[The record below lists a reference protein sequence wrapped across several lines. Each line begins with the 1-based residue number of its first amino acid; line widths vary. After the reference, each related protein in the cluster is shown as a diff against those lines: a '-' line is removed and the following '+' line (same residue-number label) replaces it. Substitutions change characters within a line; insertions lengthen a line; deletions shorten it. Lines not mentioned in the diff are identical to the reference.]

1 MDNNEWIIIESSMNY
16 ELANINKKEEKEKEK
31 EKEEEDLDII
41 QSSFS
46 CNVSIDTDYR
56 YTLCINIFGKKIII
70 NSYNKKLIELI
81 MKIFMRFGNIQILL
95 SYIFEKVY
103 TPFIDDKKAFNTCIS
118 LLKKLPTFLYK
129 KDNYINEIIDEYYF
143 SDVYN
148 NDIYN
153 DISIEYNE

>member
-1 MDNNEWIIIESSMNY
+1 MDNDEWIIIESSMNY
-16 ELANINKKEEKEKEK
+16 ELANINKKEEKE
-31 EKEEEDLDII
+31 EEELDII

-46 CNVSIDTDYR
+46 CNVSIDTDYK

-70 NSYNKKLIELI
+70 NSYNKKLIELT

-103 TPFIDDKKAFNTCIS
+103 TPFIDDKKAFNVCIS
-118 LLKKLPTFLYK
+118 LLKKLPKFLYK

-143 SDVYN
+143 SDSYN
-148 NDIYN
+148 DDIY
-153 DISIEYNE
+153 DYMFSEYNE

>member
-1 MDNNEWIIIESSMNY
+1 MDNDDWIIIESCMNY
-16 ELANINKKEEKEKEK
+16 ELANINNK
-31 EKEEEDLDII
+31 EKEEYEELDII

-46 CNVSIDTDYR
+46 CNVSIDTDYK

-95 SYIFEKVY
+95 SYVFEKVY
-103 TPFIDDKKAFNTCIS
+103 EPFIDDKKAFNICIS
-118 LLKKLPTFLYK
+118 LLKKFPSFLYK

-143 SDVYN
+143 SDTY
-148 NDIYN
+148 NDIYT
-153 DISIEYNE
+153 DISLDISN

>member
-1 MDNNEWIIIESSMNY
+1 MDNDEWIIIESSMNY
-16 ELANINKKEEKEKEK
+16 ELANINKKEEY
-31 EKEEEDLDII
+31 EELDII

-46 CNVSIDTDYR
+46 CNVSIDTDYK

-81 MKIFMRFGNIQILL
+81 MKIFIRFGNIQILL

-103 TPFIDDKKAFNTCIS
+103 IPFIDDKKAFNVCIS

-129 KDNYINEIIDEYYF
+129 KDNYINEIIDEYYL

-148 NDIYN
+148 NICDDIYN
-153 DISIEYNE
+153 DIYNE

>member
-1 MDNNEWIIIESSMNY
+1 MDNDEWIIIESSMNY
-16 ELANINKKEEKEKEK
+16 ELANINKKEEKYD
-31 EKEEEDLDII
+31 EELDII

-46 CNVSIDTDYR
+46 CNVSIDTDYK

-95 SYIFEKVY
+95 SYVFEKVY
-103 TPFIDDKKAFNTCIS
+103 TPFIDDKKEFNACIS
-118 LLKKLPTFLYK
+118 LLKKLPRFLYK
-129 KDNYINEIIDEYYF
+129 KDNYINEIIDEYYL

-148 NDIYN
+148 DICDDIYN
-153 DISIEYNE
+153 ENNE

>member
-1 MDNNEWIIIESSMNY
+1 MDKDDWIIIESSMNY
-16 ELANINKKEEKEKEK
+16 ELANINKKEEY
-31 EKEEEDLDII
+31 EELDII

-46 CNVSIDTDYR
+46 CNISIDTDYKYTDYK
-56 YTLCINIFGKKIII
+56 YTLCINIFEKKIII

-81 MKIFMRFGNIQILL
+81 MKILL

-103 TPFIDDKKAFNTCIS
+103 SPFIDDKKAFNTCIS

-148 NDIYN
+148 DIYDDIYN
-153 DISIEYNE
+153 E